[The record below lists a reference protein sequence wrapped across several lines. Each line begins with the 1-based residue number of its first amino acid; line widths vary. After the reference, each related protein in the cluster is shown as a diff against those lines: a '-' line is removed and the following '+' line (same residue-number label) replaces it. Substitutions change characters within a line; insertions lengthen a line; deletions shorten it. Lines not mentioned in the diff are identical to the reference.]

1 MNLKCWQPSF
11 VLVLMVELWLLDCWL
26 LAAGTMQETDAAAAA
41 GEVQGCAGA
50 GGGAKWATCAAATL
64 AKSAD

>member
-26 LAAGTMQETDAAAAA
+26 LAPCRRQTPLLLLGKFK
-41 GEVQGCAGA
+41 VVLVA

>member
-11 VLVLMVELWLLDCWL
+11 VLVLMAELRL
-26 LAAGTMQETDAAAAA
+26 LAASWTAGTMQETDTAAA
-41 GEVQGCAGA
+41 GEVQGPCWWRVA
-50 GGGAKWATCAAATL
+50 GAKWATCAAATL

>member
-1 MNLKCWQPSF
+1 
-11 VLVLMVELWLLDCWL
+11 MVELWLLDCWL
-26 LAAGTMQETDAAAAA
+26 LAPCRRQTPLLLLGKFK
-41 GEVQGCAGA
+41 VVLVA